1 MNRYVKK
8 ALCVLL
14 TVTFAFSLASCS
26 GGKVS
31 EGDIKSLFK
40 DTSKISFSY
49 DYTEL
54 KDSRKNKTKSWRQ
67 GMVSGNGLQGFITS
81 GSPYSDT
88 FIFQNMHLRPV
99 DRVFVP
105 IFRPLPGI
113 SCLSFSL
120 RPSY

>member
-67 GMVSGNGLQGFITS
+67 GMVSDFKGLLQAAVHTA
-81 GSPYSDT
+81 T
-88 FIFQNMHLRPV
+88 HL
-99 DRVFVP
+99 FFK
-105 IFRPLPGI
+105 ICIL
-113 SCLSFSL
+113 
-120 RPSY
+120 

>member
-49 DYTEL
+49 
-54 KDSRKNKTKSWRQ
+54 
-67 GMVSGNGLQGFITS
+67 MVIS
-81 GSPYSDT
+81 
-88 FIFQNMHLRPV
+88 IFL
-99 DRVFVP
+99 
-105 IFRPLPGI
+105 
-113 SCLSFSL
+113 
-120 RPSY
+120 

>member
-14 TVTFAFSLASCS
+14 TVTLAFSLASCS

-88 FIFQNMHLRPV
+88 FIFQNMHFIMPNENQRTCPQT
-99 DRVFVP
+99 
-105 IFRPLPGI
+105 
-113 SCLSFSL
+113 
-120 RPSY
+120 

>member
-40 DTSKISFSY
+40 DTSKISFYIIIPS
-49 DYTEL
+49 L
-54 KDSRKNKTKSWRQ
+54 KIREKIKLNLGGRGWYPETDFK
-67 GMVSGNGLQGFITS
+67 GLLQAAVRTA
-81 GSPYSDT
+81 T
-88 FIFQNMHLRPV
+88 HL
-99 DRVFVP
+99 FFK
-105 IFRPLPGI
+105 ICIL
-113 SCLSFSL
+113 
-120 RPSY
+120 

>member
-8 ALCVLL
+8 SLCVLL

-88 FIFQNMHLRPV
+88 FIFKICIL
-99 DRVFVP
+99 
-105 IFRPLPGI
+105 
-113 SCLSFSL
+113 
-120 RPSY
+120 